1 MIQLANPLLS
11 LLLCRTTK
19 QHVGTGKRG
28 AGGLTGD
35 LQLTDVHFVPLPLTA
50 FGQLWKCGTI
60 GRSGCEGLFSEHDA
74 NVVALR
80 CVPEQAGRVS

>member
-1 MIQLANPLLS
+1 M
-11 LLLCRTTK
+11 
-19 QHVGTGKRG
+19 RG

-35 LQLTDVHFVPLPLTA
+35 LQLTDVYFVALPLVA
-50 FGQLWKCGTI
+50 FGQRWKGCTVNP
-60 GRSGCEGLFSEHDA
+60 SGPEGMFSEHDA